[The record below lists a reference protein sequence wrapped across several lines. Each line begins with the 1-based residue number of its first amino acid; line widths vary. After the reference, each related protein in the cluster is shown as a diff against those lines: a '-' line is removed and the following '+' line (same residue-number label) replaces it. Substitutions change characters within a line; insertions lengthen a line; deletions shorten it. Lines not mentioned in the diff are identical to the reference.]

1 MSNLG
6 KSYCTSQMTNKDL
19 PKPTYFED
27 NHNFLKLFST
37 PFSFSNRLNDIIPL
51 FSDECLNENE
61 PNIKINFKNLIPETY
76 SPKCEADL

>member
-37 PFSFSNRLNDIIPL
+37 QLGHLVSATD
-51 FSDECLNENE
+51 
-61 PNIKINFKNLIPETY
+61 
-76 SPKCEADL
+76 